1 MLCLSRQAQMSQRAR
16 LHRAPVVVVVVV
28 VLATAMVIPRCW
40 PHRDALP
47 SASSETCAA
56 AALGA
61 V

>member
-16 LHRAPVVVVVVV
+16 LHRAPVVVVV

-47 SASSETCAA
+47 SASSETRAA